1 MSDALINDEMTT
13 PPDLPMPA
21 LSESEG
27 AGEGRNMQNLI
38 ANIEACLF
46 VATKPAAIKDIIKAV
61 GASEADVMA
70 AIEELSRARNTP
82 LSGIHV
88 LQLDGTV
95 QLVSSPECAEIV
107 GKLAKDELAPEL
119 TRPSLEALTI
129 IAYRGPV
136 TKPEIEAIRGVNC
149 SLILRNL
156 LMRGLIEE
164 RDDAQRL
171 QPVYA
176 LSPEALRFMGL
187 HAKEEL
193 PDYATLHANAHI
205 DKLLAAVMTSP
216 EVAGQGTENTK
227 GV

>member
-1 MSDALINDEMTT
+1 
-13 PPDLPMPA
+13 
-21 LSESEG
+21 
-27 AGEGRNMQNLI
+27 MQNLS
-38 ANIEACLF
+38 AHIEACLF
-46 VATKPAAIKDIIKAV
+46 VATKPVSIRDIVRATGASDEEVIAAIT
-61 GASEADVMA
+61 
-70 AIEELSRARNTP
+70 ELSTNRNTP
-82 LSGIHV
+82 SSGIHV

-95 QLVSSPECAEIV
+95 QLVSSPDCAEIV
-107 GKLAKDELAPEL
+107 GKMAKDELAPEL

-171 QPVYA
+171 QAVYT
-176 LSPEALRFMGL
+176 LSPDALRFMGL

-205 DKLLAAVMTSP
+205 DKLLAAVMTGP
-216 EVAGQGTENTK
+216 ETSGQTNENH
-227 GV
+227 